1 MGIVSIAIILIIIN
15 ITLSIKNMAT
25 IAELSAKVDDLQVSL
40 DAEQQKIADA
50 IAALNL
56 VIADLQAALAG
67 AATPEA
73 IQAVADKVDAVKA
86 DLESTSLG

>member
-1 MGIVSIAIILIIIN
+1 
-15 ITLSIKNMAT
+15 MAT